1 MMKYIES
8 IDIRQ
13 VVVLWISSLHPDW
26 LVESPRIDDAL
37 KLDVSTLTL
46 IQQHLSNLKK
56 MWF

>member
-1 MMKYIES
+1 MKFIES

-13 VVVLWISSLHPDW
+13 VMVLWISSLLPDW

-46 IQQHLSNLKK
+46 IQ
-56 MWF
+56 